1 MSSSAEAMERL
12 PEVSLGFLFWTFL
25 KVGSTAW
32 GGFMALISVVQ
43 NLMVERHRLLR
54 DEEML
59 DGISLATLLPG
70 PVAVNVVA
78 YVGYRLRGGPGA
90 AVCAF
95 AVVLPSFLLVLG
107 LTVAYFRWGEIP
119 AVSKLFAGFV
129 PAVAAIVLNA
139 AWGMR
144 KKALKGPVEWL
155 LAVSAAALLLVFGGF
170 YLTLGLVLVAGVTGR
185 LVFYRQPDGSNAG
198 HAPIRPPALRDWLP
212 GVLLLSLLALLY
224 LLPIPG
230 LDGYPGVQL
239 FTVFS
244 GMSLMLFGGG
254 FVFIPL
260 IQEVVVDGLQW
271 INAAEFTS
279 AIAMGQ
285 VTPGPILISAAFFG
299 YKVWGVT
306 GAAIAT
312 AAIFAPPALLMVL
325 ASQGLEQIKA
335 SAAVQ
340 AVLQGVRAAVVG
352 MIGAAAV
359 IIAQTAEWH
368 WASPLIFALALLALL
383 RLKLDVV
390 WVIPAA
396 GLLGLLLY

>member
-1 MSSSAEAMERL
+1 MSSPSEAAEPL
-12 PEVSLGFLFWTFL
+12 PDVSLGFLFWTFL

-43 NLMVERHRLLR
+43 NLIVERHRLLKA
-54 DEEML
+54 EEML

-95 AVVLPSFLLVLG
+95 AVILPSFLLVLG
-107 LTVAYFRWGEIP
+107 LTIAYYRWGELP
-119 AVSKLFAGFV
+119 VVAKLFAGFV
-129 PAVAAIVLNA
+129 PAVAAIVVNA

-144 KKALKGPVEWL
+144 KKALKGPVEWVI
-155 LAVSAAALLLVFGGF
+155 AAIAAALLLAWGGF
-170 YLTLGLVLVAGVTGR
+170 YLTLGIVAAAGLAGR
-185 LVFYRQPDGSNAG
+185 LLLFRPAAG
-198 HAPIRPPALRDWLP
+198 AAGERPGKSLAVSRWLP
-212 GVLLLSLLALLY
+212 GVVVLAALLGLY
-224 LLPIPG
+224 LLPVPG
-230 LDGYPGVQL
+230 IEAYPGAQL

-260 IQEVVVDGLQW
+260 IQQVVVDGLQW
-271 INAAEFTS
+271 ITAAEFTA

-285 VTPGPILISAAFFG
+285 ITPGPILISAAFFG
-299 YKVWGVT
+299 YKVWGVA

-312 AAIFAPPALLMVL
+312 LAIFAPPALLMVL
-325 ASQGLEQIKA
+325 ASQGLDRIKGSA
-335 SAAVQ
+335 SVQ
-340 AVLQGVRAAVVG
+340 AALQGIRAAVLG
-352 MIGAAAV
+352 MIATAAV
-359 IIAQTAEWH
+359 VIAQGAEWH
-368 WASPLIFALALLALL
+368 WASPVIFVAALLALL

-390 WVIPAA
+390 WVIPSA
-396 GLLGLLLY
+396 GVLGLLLY